1 MTKRPPDIHV
11 EASIPAHYVR
21 LRCGRGAVIYAHPL
35 AQSCTACVKADR
47 AAHMRNARAI
57 RAKERGHDLMH
68 RDCAAPGCDKSVRIW
83 GNAQRM
89 SRRYCS
95 NACRQKAHRARVSQ

>member
-1 MTKRPPDIHV
+1 MPASTSDTTARLLCSSV
-11 EASIPAHYVR
+11 EPIFSVPVAAFIGYPH
-21 LRCGRGAVIYAHPL
+21 CGAVIYAHPL

-83 GNAQRM
+83 GNAQQIGR
-89 SRRYCS
+89 
-95 NACRQKAHRARVSQ
+95 AHV